1 MSNSLIFLKILTSMK
16 IIKIFKIRN
25 KQKNITF
32 NCLLSFF
39 SENYSLENFLDNLI
53 DGIHSFLAFH
63 FFICLNIFIAKQT
76 YPNWLI
82 TINTQDE
89 NLLYN
94 YIISCYSLTETLTT
108 VGYGDVVCQSLLERV
123 FQIFFLGVG
132 VIAYSYIISS
142 FGNIIKNERLS
153 SIKFHKNMEILE
165 KVIEIVATTCEVDK
179 SEVTGES
186 TVGDFPAWD
195 SMGHLA
201 ILNAVE
207 EAFDISFEP
216 EEMMEME
223 DVNDIVKA
231 VEEKQ

>member
-1 MSNSLIFLKILTSMK
+1 MDT
-16 IIKIFKIRN
+16 
-25 KQKNITF
+25 
-32 NCLLSFF
+32 
-39 SENYSLENFLDNLI
+39 
-53 DGIHSFLAFH
+53 
-63 FFICLNIFIAKQT
+63 
-76 YPNWLI
+76 
-82 TINTQDE
+82 
-89 NLLYN
+89 
-94 YIISCYSLTETLTT
+94 
-108 VGYGDVVCQSLLERV
+108 
-123 FQIFFLGVG
+123 
-132 VIAYSYIISS
+132 
-142 FGNIIKNERLS
+142 
-153 SIKFHKNMEILE
+153 LE

-186 TVGDFPAWD
+186 TVGDFPSWD